1 MAASLEHETFSRNLN
16 TKFRISVDESN
27 TFEAE
32 LSKVDELLQSPVQE
46 RFSIIFRGPREFVL
60 PQGNYRFNH
69 DEMGEFSLFIVPI
82 RQNDEG
88 TFYEA
93 VFNRMRQAD

>member
-1 MAASLEHETFSRNLN
+1 MAARLEHETFSRYLN

-27 TFEAE
+27 AFEVE
-32 LSKVDELLQSPVQE
+32 LSKVDELRVSPHQE
-46 RFSIIFRGPREFVL
+46 RFSITFRGPREFVL

-69 DEMGEFSLFIVPI
+69 DEMGEFLLFIVAI
-82 RQNDEG
+82 SQNDEG

-93 VFNRMRQAD
+93 VFNRMRQPD